1 MEFSGMR
8 LIHKSFGE
16 GVVKTVSDSGAKKI
30 ISVVFAEKTAKLVY
44 PDIFEQ
50 AIVIAAEPPVQAA
63 IMAEIEEAKK
73 KAAEERESRL
83 EQERQAAALASAKPG
98 KAARPATPD
107 PIETVS
113 TDNPLTA
120 GKKYGTASNRI
131 YEACMKAYG
140 FAEEGLKEFGWNN
153 HMYAKDVTKEGYS
166 VWMLAHS
173 NWTDTKN
180 EKWRNTV
187 SEGYRLITEDWGDNA
202 TGLEKELPN
211 EIRVTFAKDGAG
223 AYVFLGVFQ
232 CTSIDRTNRIKKYE
246 LISDRYPT
254 E

>member
-1 MEFSGMR
+1 MDFSGMR

-16 GVVKTVSDSGAKKI
+16 GVVEAVAVSGAKKI
-30 ISVVFAEKTAKLVY
+30 ISVMFAAKTAKLVY

-50 AIVIAAEPPVQAA
+50 AIVTAAEPSVQTA

-73 KAAEERESRL
+73 TAAEERERRF
-83 EQERQAAALASAKPG
+83 EQERQAAALAVAKPG
-98 KAARPATPD
+98 KVAKPATPD
-107 PIETVS
+107 QIEMVS
-113 TDNPLTA
+113 SDSLLIA

-153 HMYAKDVTKEGYS
+153 HMYAKDVTQEGYS

-180 EKWRNTV
+180 EKWRNTI
-187 SEGYRLITEDWGDNA
+187 SEGFRLITEDWGENA
-202 TGLEKELPN
+202 SGLEKELP
-211 EIRVTFAKDGAG
+211 EETRVTFAKDGAG

-232 CTSIDRTNRIKKYE
+232 CTTIDQANRIKKYE